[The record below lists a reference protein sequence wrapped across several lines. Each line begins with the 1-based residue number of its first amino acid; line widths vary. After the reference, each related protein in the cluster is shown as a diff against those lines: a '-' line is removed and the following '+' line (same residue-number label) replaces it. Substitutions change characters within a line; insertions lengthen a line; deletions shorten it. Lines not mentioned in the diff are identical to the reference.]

1 MLGALRNVSSAGE
14 SARSFMRNTN
24 GMVDTLLWL
33 LKAGVQQKSAADEKV
48 SNFKCVWGKC
58 R

>member
-1 MLGALRNVSSAGE
+1 MMRNISSAGE
-14 SARSFMRNTN
+14 PARSFMRGTN

-48 SNFKCVWGKC
+48 D
-58 R
+58 